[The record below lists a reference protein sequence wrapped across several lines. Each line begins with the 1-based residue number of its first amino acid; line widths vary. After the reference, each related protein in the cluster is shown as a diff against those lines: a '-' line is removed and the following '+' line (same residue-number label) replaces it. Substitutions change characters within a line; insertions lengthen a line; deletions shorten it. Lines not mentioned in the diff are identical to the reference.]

1 MTESEFYHEDIR
13 ELLDNSLCS
22 DEGWMTVY
30 SCFSNYDVDGIDKL
44 ERIWCYMVSPEL
56 AETSLQRY
64 EPDITPEQ
72 RLFFSNTGIL
82 RPYKGNDIS

>member
-44 ERIWCYMVSPEL
+44 ERIWCIWF
-56 AETSLQRY
+56 LQNWQKHRY
-64 EPDITPEQ
+64 NVMNQILLQ
-72 RLFFSNTGIL
+72 NKGYFFLIQESYARI
-82 RPYKGNDIS
+82 KKV